1 MATRLLKFKRKRRD
15 GSIKGG
21 LRWPLAE
28 CGVSGGRKRRDG
40 SIKGPHLVT
49 VMPGGARSGEGGRR
63 TAKLWHRNGRLERKH
78 TKRVVGLSCNRGL
91 PEADDKSLEEIMGGR
106 LAEMR
111 EAGMPEDTAS

>member
-1 MATRLLKFKRKRRD
+1 
-15 GSIKGG
+15 
-21 LRWPLAE
+21 
-28 CGVSGGRKRRDG
+28 
-40 SIKGPHLVT
+40 VT